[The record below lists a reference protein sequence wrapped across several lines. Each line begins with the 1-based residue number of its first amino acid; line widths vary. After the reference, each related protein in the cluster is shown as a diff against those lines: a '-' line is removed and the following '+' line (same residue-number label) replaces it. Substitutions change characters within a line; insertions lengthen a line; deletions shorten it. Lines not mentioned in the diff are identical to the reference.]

1 MKILLVDD
9 EESILNLVRMNLM
22 FENFDVVTAEC
33 GKDAIKLF
41 QSELPDLIVLDLML
55 PDMDGFQVIHEIQ
68 NINSEIPII
77 VLSAKNQINDKLLGL
92 QLGAD
97 DYITKPFDS
106 RELILRIRAI
116 SRRINK
122 VKLTTNNKE
131 TKKIIEKGFIKIML
145 LERRV
150 FIDLKEVNFTHIE
163 FEILV
168 LMVQNAYKVFTRE
181 ELLDKIW
188 GYDFSGNTR
197 AVDIH
202 IKRIRKKLLNH
213 EEAIKTIY
221 GVGYRF
227 EV

>member
-188 GYDFSGNTR
+188 GYDFRSEEHTSELQSR
-197 AVDIH
+197 QYLVC
-202 IKRIRKKLLNH
+202 RLLLEKK
-213 EEAIKTIY
+213 
-221 GVGYRF
+221 
-227 EV
+227 